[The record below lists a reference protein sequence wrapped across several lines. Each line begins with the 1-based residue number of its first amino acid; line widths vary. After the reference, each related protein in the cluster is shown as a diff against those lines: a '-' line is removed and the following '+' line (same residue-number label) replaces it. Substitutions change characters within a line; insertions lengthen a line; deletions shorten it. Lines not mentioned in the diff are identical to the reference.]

1 MSLRRSAGGDATRP
15 HFALRGA
22 PLTDPRT
29 RHRRSDMTSSS
40 VGRYS
45 HRFGDRWIGRLEL
58 IEPPAERVGNR
69 SELQLL
75 RIVATMMR

>member
-1 MSLRRSAGGDATRP
+1 
-15 HFALRGA
+15 
-22 PLTDPRT
+22 
-29 RHRRSDMTSSS
+29 MTSSS